1 MLVDN
6 FSQLNFCDIA
16 FQIIDN
22 DKDNLEQLKKVLD
35 MANLIWKY
43 ADEENG
49 TIVMFCE
56 YLQEE
61 IRRVEKN
68 PKAADYTK
76 YRKEIEQDIARVLGI
91 KRPE

>member
-6 FSQLNFCDIA
+6 FSQLNFCDVA

-35 MANLIWKY
+35 IANLIWKY